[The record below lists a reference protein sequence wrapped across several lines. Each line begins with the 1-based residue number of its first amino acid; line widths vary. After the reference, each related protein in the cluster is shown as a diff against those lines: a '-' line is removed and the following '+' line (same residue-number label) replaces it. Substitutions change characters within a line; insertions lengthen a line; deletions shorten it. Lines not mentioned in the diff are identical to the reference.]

1 MRNRFDEQLEELNT
15 QLIEMGALAE
25 HAIQSAAQALLHQD
39 VAEARQAK
47 RVDSEIDEKERTIE
61 SICMKLLLHQQP
73 VASDLRLIS
82 AALKMITDMER
93 IGDQAGDIAELVTF
107 MAGEPYIK
115 KLEHLPQMAAATQC
129 MLTQAIDAFVR
140 RDLALA
146 QQVMEMDDIV
156 DGLFEEMKSELIL
169 LLPKDTA
176 NASQCIDFLMIAK
189 YYERIGDHAVNIA
202 EWVEYAITGVHR
214 SGEE

>member
-115 KLEHLPQMAAATQC
+115 KLEHLPQMAAATRR

>member
-15 QLIEMGALAE
+15 QLIEMGALTE

-61 SICMKLLLHQQP
+61 NICMKLLLHQQP

-115 KLEHLPQMAAATQC
+115 KLEHLPQMAAAT
-129 MLTQAIDAFVR
+129 
-140 RDLALA
+140 
-146 QQVMEMDDIV
+146 
-156 DGLFEEMKSELIL
+156 
-169 LLPKDTA
+169 
-176 NASQCIDFLMIAK
+176 
-189 YYERIGDHAVNIA
+189 
-202 EWVEYAITGVHR
+202 
-214 SGEE
+214 

>member
-1 MRNRFDEQLEELNT
+1 MRSRFDEQLEELNT

-115 KLEHLPQMAAATQC
+115 KLEHLPQMAAATQR

>member
-115 KLEHLPQMAAATQC
+115 KLEHLPQMAAATQR

-156 DGLFEEMKSELIL
+156 DGLFEEMKRELIL
-169 LLPKDTA
+169 LLQRDTT

>member
-1 MRNRFDEQLEELNT
+1 
-15 QLIEMGALAE
+15 
-25 HAIQSAAQALLHQD
+25 
-39 VAEARQAK
+39 
-47 RVDSEIDEKERTIE
+47 
-61 SICMKLLLHQQP
+61 MKLLLHQQP

-107 MAGEPYIK
+107 MAGARTSKSWNTSRRWPR
-115 KLEHLPQMAAATQC
+115 QRSACSRRQ
-129 MLTQAIDAFVR
+129 IDAFVR

-169 LLPKDTA
+169 LLQKDTA

>member
-15 QLIEMGALAE
+15 QLIEMGALTE

-39 VAEARQAK
+39 VAEAQQAK
-47 RVDSEIDEKERTIE
+47 RVDGEIDEKERTIE
-61 SICMKLLLHQQP
+61 NICMKLLLHQQP

-115 KLEHLPQMAAATQC
+115 KLEHLPQMAAATQR

-156 DGLFEEMKSELIL
+156 DGLFEEMKRELIL
-169 LLPKDTA
+169 LLQRDTV

>member
-25 HAIQSAAQALLHQD
+25 HALQSAAQALLHQD

-115 KLEHLPQMAAATQC
+115 KLEHLPQMAAATQR

>member
-115 KLEHLPQMAAATQC
+115 KLVHLPQMAAATQR

>member
-61 SICMKLLLHQQP
+61 NICMKLLLHQQA

-115 KLEHLPQMAAATQC
+115 KLEHLPQMAAATQR

>member
-1 MRNRFDEQLEELNT
+1 
-15 QLIEMGALAE
+15 
-25 HAIQSAAQALLHQD
+25 
-39 VAEARQAK
+39 
-47 RVDSEIDEKERTIE
+47 
-61 SICMKLLLHQQP
+61 
-73 VASDLRLIS
+73 
-82 AALKMITDMER
+82 
-93 IGDQAGDIAELVTF
+93 
-107 MAGEPYIK
+107 
-115 KLEHLPQMAAATQC
+115 MAAATQR

>member
-47 RVDSEIDEKERTIE
+47 RVDSEIDEQERTIE

-115 KLEHLPQMAAATQC
+115 KLEHLPQMAAATQR

-169 LLPKDTA
+169 LLQKDTA

>member
-73 VASDLRLIS
+73 VAKDLRVIS
-82 AALKMITDMER
+82 AAMKMIYDLQR
-93 IGDQAGDIAELVTF
+93 IGDQAYDIADISRYVQDTELMHRLPMQQLADAAVAMVTDSV
-107 MAGEPYIK
+107 
-115 KLEHLPQMAAATQC
+115 
-129 MLTQAIDAFVR
+129 DAFVR
-140 RDLALA
+140 MDFALA
-146 QQVMEMDDIV
+146 KHVIAADDTV
-156 DGLFEEMKSELIL
+156 DEYFSRMKEELAKALRQDGDSSVCLDI
-169 LLPKDTA
+169 
-176 NASQCIDFLMIAK
+176 LMISK
-189 YYERIGDHAVNIA
+189 YLERIADHAVNIA
-202 EWVEYAITGVHR
+202 DWVIFAQTGAH
-214 SGEE
+214 SGKE

>member
-61 SICMKLLLHQQP
+61 NICMKLLLHQQP

-115 KLEHLPQMAAATQC
+115 KLEHLPQMAAATQR

>member
-73 VASDLRLIS
+73 VAKDLRVIS
-82 AALKMITDMER
+82 AAMKMIYDLQR
-93 IGDQAGDIAELVTF
+93 IGDQAYDIADISRYVQDTELMHRLPMQQLADAAVAMVTDSV
-107 MAGEPYIK
+107 
-115 KLEHLPQMAAATQC
+115 
-129 MLTQAIDAFVR
+129 DAFVR
-140 RDLALA
+140 MDFALA
-146 QQVMEMDDIV
+146 KHVIAADDTV
-156 DGLFEEMKSELIL
+156 DEYFSRMKEELAKVLRQDGDSSVCLDI
-169 LLPKDTA
+169 
-176 NASQCIDFLMIAK
+176 LMISK
-189 YYERIGDHAVNIA
+189 YLERIADHAVNIA
-202 EWVEYAITGVHR
+202 DWVIFAQTGAH
-214 SGEE
+214 SGKE

>member
-15 QLIEMGALAE
+15 QLIEMGALTE

-39 VAEARQAK
+39 VAEAQQAK
-47 RVDSEIDEKERTIE
+47 RVDGEIDEKERTIE

-115 KLEHLPQMAAATQC
+115 KLENLPQMAAATQR

>member
-115 KLEHLPQMAAATQC
+115 KLEHLPQMAAATQR

>member
-1 MRNRFDEQLEELNT
+1 
-15 QLIEMGALAE
+15 
-25 HAIQSAAQALLHQD
+25 
-39 VAEARQAK
+39 
-47 RVDSEIDEKERTIE
+47 
-61 SICMKLLLHQQP
+61 MKLLLHQQP

-115 KLEHLPQMAAATQC
+115 KLEHLPQMAAATQR

>member
-93 IGDQAGDIAELVTF
+93 IGDQAGDIAELATF

-115 KLEHLPQMAAATQC
+115 KLEHLPQMAAATQR

>member
-115 KLEHLPQMAAATQC
+115 KLEHLPQMAAATQR

-140 RDLALA
+140 CDLALA

>member
-115 KLEHLPQMAAATQC
+115 KLEHLPQMAAATQR

-156 DGLFEEMKSELIL
+156 DGLFEEMKNELIL

>member
-39 VAEARQAK
+39 VAEAQQAK

-61 SICMKLLLHQQP
+61 NICMKLLLHQQP

-115 KLEHLPQMAAATQC
+115 KLEHLPQMAAATQR